1 MYKKFILATIAIFIL
16 LFTFLSV
23 NRGYF
28 IQNWSFTPF
37 KAYEFE
43 LSNLAN
49 KKISFKHTPGE
60 VVLLFFWATWCP
72 SCKDD
77 LHFFS
82 EFINSMKNNTVRFIS
97 ISLDGSSQI
106 VEDSFK
112 SLMFTPNFEVLI
124 DTNGDISA
132 MHDVYS
138 VPETF
143 LINKKGIVVKRFL
156 GSIIP
161 QEKVFL
167 QELNE
172 LLTSE

>member
-1 MYKKFILATIAIFIL
+1 
-16 LFTFLSV
+16 
-23 NRGYF
+23 
-28 IQNWSFTPF
+28 
-37 KAYEFE
+37 
-43 LSNLAN
+43 
-49 KKISFKHTPGE
+49 
-60 VVLLFFWATWCP
+60 
-72 SCKDD
+72 
-77 LHFFS
+77 
-82 EFINSMKNNTVRFIS
+82 MKNNTVRFIS